1 MNSTFEYIKAQQHC
15 LQKASLNL
23 KYKTNESYSIEV
35 LSTDFVCLPIKNQ
48 PIKTTK
54 GNYEFLKDIEL
65 ADSGNCDQIHILIH
79 FLQDQTL

>member
-1 MNSTFEYIKAQQHC
+1 MSTKSFSKFEIQNK
-15 LQKASLNL
+15 
-23 KYKTNESYSIEV
+23 ESYSIEV

-54 GNYEFLKDIEL
+54 GNYEFLKDTEL

-79 FLQDQTL
+79 FFTRSNFIRTTRLELVK

>member
-1 MNSTFEYIKAQQHC
+1 M
-15 LQKASLNL
+15 

-35 LSTDFVCLPIKNQ
+35 LCTDFASLPIKNQ
-48 PIKTTK
+48 PIETSK

-79 FLQDQTL
+79 FFIRSNFIRTTRFKKNKLRTS